1 MRYIKLLI
9 VIAILL
15 TFTVNMAAQTNEVA
29 DIIKSTK
36 TKQVPEKSI
45 ELINNSTNIQE
56 TIATILYSVNKNKPM
71 NCFSKTVTS
80 IVSSYPDQAVFTT
93 KEAVKLN
100 KSKKFN
106 TKMVNDV
113 IEIVPEK
120 KQDILVE
127 LQSIPHVNVDF
138 GKDAYGNPAPEVSLH
153 QIAPVNQGTVPYQR
167 RYPAK
172 FYTGK

>member
-1 MRYIKLLI
+1 MRNIVKLLI
-9 VIAILL
+9 ITILL
-15 TFTVNMAAQTNEVA
+15 TFTVNMTAQTNDVV

-45 ELINNSTNIQE
+45 ELINNSTNVQE
-56 TIATILYSVNKNKPM
+56 TIKTILYSVNKNKSV

-100 KSKKFN
+100 KNKKIN
-106 TKMVNDV
+106 NRLVKEV

-153 QIAPVNQGTVPYQR
+153 QIAPVTQGTVPYQR